1 METHIS
7 VSSHATTQ
15 LQQLPPDQQTN
26 GSKVE
31 SHVLAKSDGE
41 ARASQKTIVDGLKTS
56 LSDRQITMDNLIS
69 RDGLRAALGKSTA
82 RANIKDGVVHLMHKI
97 SSKLVPDSVGSHLKE
112 AKRLADHYQAT
123 VSKGG
128 TAQEKISVLKQ
139 LKDQLAAHGDKG
151 NHTSEVIKF
160 VDKQITIHENEE
172 TREPMDAEAKN
183 AHDAHDFDVA
193 LKEGMA
199 KQLDTRSELQDDIE
213 NFDRSDLNKV
223 PDNEKPPQEQG
234 VPRWARHE
242 FNYSSLRD
250 QAYGGN
256 PQGPK
261 AIKPQNDLTNPT
273 LATLRTTTKNSLT
286 FKNAGMALDKALGS
300 KNNEA
305 QQKLS
310 DALAS
315 KIAVDVKA
323 AGRDAELSFATS
335 DGESWKDEL
344 LTELRKQVPNSTEL
358 GQTYATS
365 SPETKAFLDKLYNK
379 IAASLSDRQTAPN
392 EVTIGGVT
400 YTKAENLGAGGFG
413 TVDRYVAADGTAI
426 AIKTLL
432 NTGSS
437 PEDMAKRFQDAAD
450 EARAHRSA
458 SGQNGHQNVVD
469 FKSAIRTENGD
480 LMIAM
485 ELAPHGDAYGAIDK
499 LAEALDKGLVTP
511 EAANLVRVMMLQDMI
526 EGMQHMQ
533 ETRGMTHLDL
543 KDPNIFI
550 GADGRCKIG
559 DFGTAE
565 VGVTRRIT
573 KDSGMPDNRLWL
585 APELIIG
592 NNNGEDARSAISKWA
607 KGERETA
614 DKAAENLPPKQAK
627 EARLKNRE
635 DANKKIEEFSKR
647 VGFQVSNKIDTWSLG
662 VTAHRM
668 FLGKFP
674 FDHRFMSEVE
684 NMVTKFAN
692 DPTNLVRAQGQ
703 DDQGANIGS
712 GVTALDRLLNAMMNP
727 NPALRPSMT
736 DLLESSLFKQDGLGQ
751 PELRQLLIEITKDNP
766 DPAKLKQLNDTIGV

>member
-1 METHIS
+1 MEPHIS

-26 GSKVE
+26 GPKVE

-41 ARASQKTIVDGLKTS
+41 AHAAQKTIVDGLKTS
-56 LSDRQITMDNLIS
+56 LGDRQITANNLLS
-69 RDGLRAALGKSTA
+69 RDGLRTVLGKSTT
-82 RANIKDGVVHLMHKI
+82 RANVKDGVVHLMHKI
-97 SSKLVPDSVGSHLKE
+97 SSKLMPDSVGSHVKE
-112 AKRLADHYQAT
+112 AKRLADRYQTT
-123 VSKGG
+123 VSQGG
-128 TAQEKISVLKQ
+128 TSQEKISVLKQ

-183 AHDAHDFDVA
+183 AHDAHEFDVA

-199 KQLDTRSELQDDIE
+199 KQLNTRSELQDEIQS
-213 NFDRSDLNKV
+213 FDRSDLNKV
-223 PDNEKPPQEQG
+223 DQPKEQG
-234 VPRWARHE
+234 VPQWARHE

-250 QAYGGN
+250 QTYGAN
-256 PQGPK
+256 PRGPR
-261 AIKPQNDLTNPT
+261 AIRPQNDLGEPT

-286 FKNAGMALDKALGS
+286 FKNAGVALEKALVS
-300 KNNEA
+300 KNTES

-315 KIAVDVKA
+315 KIAVDIKA
-323 AGRDAELSFATS
+323 AGHEAELSFVTS

-344 LTELRKQVPNSTEL
+344 LTELHKQAPNATEL

-365 SPETKAFLDKLYNK
+365 SPEMKAFLDKLYNK
-379 IAASLSDRQTAPN
+379 VAASLSDRQTAPD
-392 EVTIGGVT
+392 EVTIGGKT

-413 TVDRYVAADGTAI
+413 SVDRYVAPDGTAI

-432 NTGSS
+432 NTGDK
-437 PEDMAKRFQDAAD
+437 PEEMAKRFQDAAD

-458 SGQNGHQNVVD
+458 SGQNGHPNVVD

-499 LAEALDKGLVTP
+499 LAAALDKGLVSL
-511 EAANLVRVMMLQDMI
+511 EAANLVRVMMLQDMV

-533 ETRGMTHLDL
+533 ESRGMTHLDL

-565 VGVTRRIT
+565 IGVTRRIT

-592 NNNGEDARSAISKWA
+592 NNNAGDARDAIRNWA
-607 KGERETA
+607 KGERESA
-614 DKAAENLPPKQAK
+614 DKALEGLSPGEIKAGKQ
-627 EARLKNRE
+627 KNRE
-635 DANKKIEEFSKR
+635 EMDRKIEEYSKR
-647 VGFQVSNKIDTWSLG
+647 VGFNVSNKIDTWSLG

-668 FLGKFP
+668 FLGTFP
-674 FDHRFMSEVE
+674 FDDRFMSVVE
-684 NMVTKFAN
+684 NMLTDFAN
-692 DPTNLVRAQGQ
+692 DPTNLLRAQGQ
-703 DDQGANIGS
+703 DDQGAKTGT
-712 GVTALDRLLNAMMNP
+712 GVTSLDRLLNAMMNP

-736 DLLESSLFKQDGLGQ
+736 DLMESSLFKQPGLGQ
-751 PELRQLLIEITKDNP
+751 SELRQLLIEITKDNP
-766 DPAKLKQLNDTIGV
+766 DPAKLKQLNETIGV